1 MKRPRILVDV
11 DGPMADFVAPA
22 LEAIFQVT
30 GRRFKASDHVNGWD
44 IFAGLGLSEDETTE
58 VFRVMQVPGLCLGI
72 PMVDGAREGIEAL
85 REFAQVWAVT
95 SPFGGEH
102 WMHERD
108 AWLVRNLGF
117 HKDDVLHVRAAS
129 KHGVY
134 GNMLIEDK
142 IETLKEWEAAW
153 PGSEAVL
160 FEFSYNCNAGWT
172 GHSISNWPDLVAY
185 AMGYFETVAKLTAQ
199 GLRPV
204 PRVHES
210 K

>member
-1 MKRPRILVDV
+1 MKRPRILIDV

-44 IFAGLGLSEDETTE
+44 LFAGLGLSDDETKE

-72 PMVDGAREGIEAL
+72 PVVEGAREGIEEL
-85 REFAQVWAVT
+85 RKVADVWAVT
-95 SPFGGEH
+95 SPFGGDH

-117 HKDDVLHVRAAS
+117 HKKDVLHVRGES

-142 IETLKEWEAAW
+142 VDTLRAWHAAW
-153 PGSEAVL
+153 PSGVPML
-160 FEFSYNCNAGWT
+160 FEFSYNKNESWSGAT
-172 GHSISNWPDLVAY
+172 VEDWPSLVAW
-185 AMGYFETVAKLTAQ
+185 AITYFTGDYPKVREARA
-199 GLRPV
+199 
-204 PRVHES
+204 
-210 K
+210 

>member
-1 MKRPRILVDV
+1 MKRPRILIDV

-44 IFAGLGLSEDETTE
+44 LFVGLGLSEDETKE

-72 PMVDGAREGIEAL
+72 PMVAGAREGIEEL
-85 REFAQVWAVT
+85 RKFADVWAVT

-117 HKDDVLHVRAAS
+117 HKKDVLHVRGES

-142 IETLKEWEAAW
+142 TETLRSWQAAW
-153 PGSEAVL
+153 PMETAML
-160 FEFSYNCNAGWT
+160 FELPYNRNDGWT
-172 GHSISNWPDLVAY
+172 GAAVDDWPSLVSWAATFY
-185 AMGYFETVAKLTAQ
+185 TGDYPKTRERRA
-199 GLRPV
+199 
-204 PRVHES
+204 
-210 K
+210 

>member
-30 GRRFKASDHVNGWD
+30 GRRFNASDHVNGWD
-44 IFAGLGLSEDETTE
+44 LFAGLGLSEDETKE

-72 PMVDGAREGIEAL
+72 PMVEGAREGIEEL
-85 REFAQVWAVT
+85 RRFAQVWAVT
-95 SPFGGEH
+95 SPFGGDH

-142 IETLKEWEAAW
+142 IETLQAWKAAW
-153 PGSEAVL
+153 PGETPML
-160 FEFSYNCNAGWT
+160 FELSYNRNAGWD
-172 GHSISNWPDLVAY
+172 GASAADWSSLVAW
-185 AMGYFETVAKLTAQ
+185 ASTHFATWDWS
-199 GLRPV
+199 
-204 PRVHES
+204 RVHVAQ
-210 K
+210 

>member
-1 MKRPRILVDV
+1 MKRLRILIDV

-44 IFAGLGLSEDETTE
+44 LFAGLGLSDDETKE
-58 VFRVMQVPGLCLGI
+58 VFRVMEVPGLCLGI
-72 PMVDGAREGIEAL
+72 PMVAGARDGIEEL
-85 REFAQVWAVT
+85 RKFADVWAVT

-117 HKDDVLHVRAAS
+117 HKKDVLHVRGES

-142 IETLKEWEAAW
+142 VDTLRSWQAAW
-153 PGSEAVL
+153 PTETAVL
-160 FEFSYNCNAGWT
+160 FELSYNRGEGW
-172 GHSISNWPDLVAY
+172 GGSAFDNWPSLVAWV
-185 AMGYFETVAKLTAQ
+185 AIYFTGGHPGVRE
-199 GLRPV
+199 
-204 PRVHES
+204 PRS
-210 K
+210 

>member
-1 MKRPRILVDV
+1 MKRPRILIDV

-44 IFAGLGLSEDETTE
+44 LFSGLGLSDDETKE
-58 VFRVMQVPGLCLGI
+58 VFRAMQVPGLCLGI
-72 PMVDGAREGIEAL
+72 PMVEGAREGIEEL
-85 REFAQVWAVT
+85 RKVADVWAVT

-117 HKDDVLHVRAAS
+117 HKKDVLHVRGES
-129 KHGVY
+129 KHGVF

-142 IETLKEWEAAW
+142 VDTLRAWQAAW
-153 PGSEAVL
+153 PAETPVL
-160 FEFSYNCNAGWT
+160 FELSYNKNEGWS
-172 GHSISNWPDLVAY
+172 GAAVDDWPSLVAW
-185 AMGYFETVAKLTAQ
+185 AVTYFTGDYPRARETRA
-199 GLRPV
+199 
-204 PRVHES
+204 
-210 K
+210 